1 MKVEGSYTIKADRQ
15 KVWDALLSPEVL
27 SSCIPGC
34 ESFEPAGD
42 ETYDVVMK
50 VGVAAVSGTYTGK
63 ITIADKHEPDS
74 YTMHVQGKGAAGTIG
89 GEGVLTF
96 TDIDG
101 ETLVDLTGEARITG
115 IIARVGQRFM
125 GSASKMLM
133 KQFFDCLR
141 SKVE

>member
-1 MKVEGSYTIKADRQ
+1 MKVEGSYTFKADRQ
-15 KVWDALLSPEVL
+15 KVWDSLLSPEVL

-34 ESFEPAGD
+34 ERFEPTGD
-42 ETYDVVMK
+42 EAYDVVMK
-50 VGVAAVSGTYTGK
+50 VGVAAVSGTYIGRIK
-63 ITIADKHEPDS
+63 ITDRRELDTYS
-74 YTMHVQGKGAAGTIG
+74 MRVEGKGAAGTIA

-96 TDIDG
+96 TEIEG
-101 ETLVDLTGEARITG
+101 ETRVDLTGDARVTG

-133 KQFFDCLR
+133 NQFFDCLR

>member
-1 MKVEGSYTIKADRQ
+1 MKVEGSYTFRADRR
-15 KVWDALLSPEVL
+15 KVWDSLLSPEVL

-34 ESFEPAGD
+34 ERFEPTSD

-50 VGVAAVSGTYTGK
+50 VGVAAVSGRYTGK
-63 ITIADKHEPDS
+63 ITITDKHELDT
-74 YTMHVQGKGAAGTIG
+74 YTMRVEGKGAAGTIG

-96 TDIDG
+96 TEIEG
-101 ETLVDLTGEARITG
+101 ETRVDLTGDARVTG

-133 KQFFDCLR
+133 NQFFDCLR

>member
-1 MKVEGSYTIKADRQ
+1 MKVEGSYTFKADRR
-15 KVWDALLSPEVL
+15 KVWDSLLSPEVL

-34 ESFEPAGD
+34 ERFDPVGD
-42 ETYDVVMK
+42 ESYEVVMK

-63 ITIADKHEPDS
+63 ITILDKHDLDS
-74 YTMHVQGKGAAGTIG
+74 YTMQVEGKGAAGTIG
-89 GEGVLTF
+89 GEGTLTL
-96 TDIDG
+96 TEIDG
-101 ETLVDLTGEARITG
+101 ETRVDVIGNARVTG

>member
-15 KVWDALLSPEVL
+15 KVWDDLLSPEVL

-63 ITIADKHEPDS
+63 ITITDKHEPDS
-74 YTMHVQGKGAAGTIG
+74 
-89 GEGVLTF
+89 
-96 TDIDG
+96 
-101 ETLVDLTGEARITG
+101 
-115 IIARVGQRFM
+115 
-125 GSASKMLM
+125 
-133 KQFFDCLR
+133 
-141 SKVE
+141 